1 MYVVFNHQYFP
12 AMKRFSLLAFMLL
25 AISSLYAQDIYM
37 CNILE
42 VAAPIVE
49 YIEVENSQ
57 EIVRMEFDIVSSG
70 PKFTYRDL
78 HSGYTYG
85 ICAFGDYRIED
96 LDIKVYKDVD
106 GEPVLVKKDIDSSD
120 IAMIVVEP
128 SSTGSYIIEI
138 SAYKFVEGYS
148 VGHYGLIIFHE

>member
-1 MYVVFNHQYFP
+1 M
-12 AMKRFSLLAFMLL
+12 SL
-25 AISSLYAQDIYM
+25 AISSLYAQDSYM
-37 CNILE
+37 RNILE

-85 ICAFGDYRIED
+85 ICAFGGSAEVETNSERVCVGSCCI
-96 LDIKVYKDVD
+96 
-106 GEPVLVKKDIDSSD
+106 SSRHGCD
-120 IAMIVVEP
+120 
-128 SSTGSYIIEI
+128 
-138 SAYKFVEGYS
+138 
-148 VGHYGLIIFHE
+148 